1 MSAFPES
8 GRSDRKKLG
17 EIKVRF
23 RPKAVVRDDLGSSQ
37 HSLFRPTHQ
46 DSAPDFNSRALDVRI
61 EFPILRAEFLHLIG

>member
-23 RPKAVVRDDLGSSQ
+23 RPQAVI
-37 HSLFRPTHQ
+37 H
-46 DSAPDFNSRALDVRI
+46 
-61 EFPILRAEFLHLIG
+61 